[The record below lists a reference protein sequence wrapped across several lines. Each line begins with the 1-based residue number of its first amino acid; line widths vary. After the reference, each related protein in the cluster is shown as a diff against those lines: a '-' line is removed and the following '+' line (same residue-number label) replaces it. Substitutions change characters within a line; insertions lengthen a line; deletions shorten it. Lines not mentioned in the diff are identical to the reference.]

1 MKQQNHKKYAIIGAG
16 IATTALTAALLWGNC
31 AITVT
36 NYTLTCSKLPEA
48 FEHYRIVQV
57 SDLHN
62 TAFGKDNQTLL
73 KKIQEA
79 KPDMIVITGDL
90 IDSRRTNLEIALAF
104 AACAVEIAPCYY
116 VAGNHESR
124 IDAFPEL
131 REGLEELG
139 VQILANEWLSIEKD
153 GQYIQIAGIFDPKF
167 YAQEVKPEVVQKL
180 LAKALPPD
188 GYTILLAH
196 RPEYFDVYAEQGVDL
211 VFCGHAHG
219 GQMRLPIVGGLYAPG
234 QGVLPTYDA
243 GVFQQNNT
251 TMVVSRGLGNS
262 LFPLRVNNRPEL
274 VVMELRCE

>member
-36 NYTLTCSKLPEA
+36 NYTLTSSKLPEA

-79 KPDMIVITGDL
+79 KPDSIVITGDL
-90 IDSRRTNLEIALAF
+90 IDSRRTNLEVALAF

-180 LAKALPPD
+180 LTKALPPD

-219 GQMRLPIVGGLYAPG
+219 GQMRLPVVGGLYAPG

-243 GVFQQNNT
+243 GLFQQKDT

-274 VVMELRCE
+274 VVVELRCE